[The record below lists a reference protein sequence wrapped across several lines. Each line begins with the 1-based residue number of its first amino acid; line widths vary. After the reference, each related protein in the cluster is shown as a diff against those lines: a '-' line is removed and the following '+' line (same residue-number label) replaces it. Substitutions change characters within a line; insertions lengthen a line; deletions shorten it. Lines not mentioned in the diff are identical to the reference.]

1 MILALSFHDD
11 LHAIAV
17 QHAVRARGD
26 EFHILE
32 CDAVSGKTGL
42 TWHLS
47 GTPDGS
53 GVPAAVPTSEGRT
66 VPPAQAEL
74 LWWRRARADQQLTMS
89 AAGSDGAGLGAQ
101 QVSLVNNDC
110 RGALGGI
117 LAASFHGEWISPP
130 EATDRASDKVYQLW
144 VARQAGFRVPRTL
157 ITQSRDEVV
166 DFTREVGR
174 VIVKPVVGA
183 RGPSLYTRWIED
195 PQALPAESF
204 AVCPATYQEYVP
216 GRHHIRL
223 NCFGERMFA
232 ALIETEELDW
242 RPDLNVPIT
251 RWPVPPDLARLV
263 RTVLD
268 RLGLPMGVID
278 LKLTPGGEPV
288 WLEVNPQGQF
298 LFLEPL
304 TGEPLTEH
312 FADYLITTAATVNGE
327 RRR

>member
-11 LHAIAV
+11 LHAVGV
-17 QHAVRARGD
+17 QQAVRARG
-26 EFHILE
+26 ESFHILE
-32 CDAVSGKTGL
+32 CDGVSGRPGL

-53 GVPAAVPTSEGRT
+53 GIPAALPTSEGRT
-66 VPPAQAEL
+66 VPPAQAKL
-74 LWWRRARADQQLTMS
+74 LWWRRARAPQQLTM
-89 AAGSDGAGLGAQ
+89 AAAESEGAAISAQ
-101 QVSLVNNDC
+101 QISLVNNDC
-110 RGALGGI
+110 NGALRGI

-130 EATDRASDKVYQLW
+130 EATDRASDKIYQLW
-144 VARQAGFRVPRTL
+144 MARQAGFRVPRTL
-157 ITQSRDEVV
+157 ITQSRGEVV
-166 DFTREVGR
+166 DFINEVGR

-183 RGPSLYTRWIED
+183 PGPSLYTRWIED
-195 PQALPAESF
+195 PQTLPAESF
-204 AVCPATYQEYVP
+204 AMCPATYQEYIP

-251 RWPVPPDLARLV
+251 QWPVPEDLARLV

-268 RLGLPMGVID
+268 RLGLLMGVID
-278 LKLTPGGEPV
+278 IKLTPEGEPV

-312 FADYLITTAATVNGE
+312 FADYLITTAATAGGDH
-327 RRR
+327 RS